1 MYLEDRV
8 MRRPFR
14 GEMPI
19 LLTLPLGPLGLERKR
34 RARSQRR
41 RRIATLLTALAVAV
55 AAFLLNL

>member
-19 LLTLPLGPLGLERKR
+19 LLTLPLGPLGLERRR

>member
-1 MYLEDRV
+1 MYLEDRA

-34 RARSQRR
+34 RARSRRR
-41 RRIATLLTALAVAV
+41 RRIATLLVALAVAV
-55 AAFLLNL
+55 TALAVNL